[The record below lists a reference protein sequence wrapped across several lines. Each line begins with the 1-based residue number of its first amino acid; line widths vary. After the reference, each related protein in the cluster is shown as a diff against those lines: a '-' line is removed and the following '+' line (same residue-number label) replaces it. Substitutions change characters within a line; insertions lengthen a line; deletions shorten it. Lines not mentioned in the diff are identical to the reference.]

1 MVVSLATPILADKIR
16 THTAPGLGNYDVPF
30 FEGGAYRSDVQS
42 PSEFLGFELG
52 SAPMGHSQALSYL
65 SYLADSFSNAY
76 LVEYARTY
84 EGRGLYYLTVTSESH
99 AQNLD
104 QVREKIGKL
113 ADPRKL
119 SGDGEANAIIESTPA
134 VAWMAYGIHGDEL
147 SSCDAAVQLAYQLVA
162 GTDAVTRN
170 IRDHVV
176 VCIDPMQN
184 PDGRMRWLTQLEQW
198 NSVVPNTD
206 TQSLHHRGFW
216 PWGRGNHY
224 LFDLN
229 RDWFAHVHPESRG
242 RCQAILKWNPQFLLD
257 CHEMGPL
264 DTYLFSPP
272 REPFNPFM
280 ISQIHKWWRIYS
292 ADQGEAFDHYGWSY
306 YTREWNEELFPGYG
320 SSWGIYIGAIGMLYE
335 QAGVDGSAVKR
346 RDGSVMTYRET
357 VHHQFISSMANL
369 KTTAD
374 HRAELLT
381 DFYNEKKR
389 ATGNRGRGKS
399 GAFVVAPSDNGS
411 RLDRFASTLQGQNID
426 VEVASEAFKLRRATT
441 TGGKEIRGLEMPKG
455 SLIIRLD
462 QPMRALLET
471 ILQFDIRLTDDF
483 LEIQRKEVLKHNRSK
498 LYENTGWSLL
508 LGYNLA
514 SYRTESV
521 PGVKTTSWTATPVAG
536 GIEGG
541 SPKYGYAVD
550 NADDRSYVLLARLLE
565 RGYKV
570 WGARKEFNAAGR
582 AFAAGGYVIRN
593 SGNEALAEAELE
605 ALAQET
611 GVRVYGVNSSLG
623 RPGADLGGAEFV
635 LLQKPRIG
643 LVGGSNIS
651 TYGFGAIWHL
661 LDSRLNYPASTLVVT
676 ALAGMDLRKYNVIIL
691 PHSAGTTAMKRL
703 IGEAGIKKLKTWVKD
718 GGTLIANRHSAAFLA
733 DSSVTISSVRQK
745 RQVLKK
751 IAEYDSWLEWSKAAE
766 SPKVDSL
773 DMWEARK
780 GTVDEDE
787 KKKERDFEALK
798 LEDELARRLR
808 PRGVILNAVL
818 DKTHWLSFGEP
829 SPVPVMVSTGY
840 AYVSKSKVEVAARF
854 AAEDDLRL
862 SGLLWPEA
870 RARWSDT
877 AYATRERV
885 GNGQVILFAG
895 YPNFRAYFHG
905 GERMLQN
912 AIFLGPGFGTSTAVE
927 W

>member
-1 MVVSLATPILADKIR
+1 
-16 THTAPGLGNYDVPF
+16 
-30 FEGGAYRSDVQS
+30 
-42 PSEFLGFELG
+42 
-52 SAPMGHSQALSYL
+52 
-65 SYLADSFSNAY
+65 
-76 LVEYARTY
+76 
-84 EGRGLYYLTVTSESH
+84 
-99 AQNLD
+99 
-104 QVREKIGKL
+104 
-113 ADPRKL
+113 
-119 SGDGEANAIIESTPA
+119 
-134 VAWMAYGIHGDEL
+134 
-147 SSCDAAVQLAYQLVA
+147 
-162 GTDAVTRN
+162 
-170 IRDHVV
+170 
-176 VCIDPMQN
+176 
-184 PDGRMRWLTQLEQW
+184 
-198 NSVVPNTD
+198 
-206 TQSLHHRGFW
+206 
-216 PWGRGNHY
+216 
-224 LFDLN
+224 
-229 RDWFAHVHPESRG
+229 
-242 RCQAILKWNPQFLLD
+242 
-257 CHEMGPL
+257 
-264 DTYLFSPP
+264 
-272 REPFNPFM
+272 
-280 ISQIHKWWRIYS
+280 
-292 ADQGEAFDHYGWSY
+292 
-306 YTREWNEELFPGYG
+306 
-320 SSWGIYIGAIGMLYE
+320 MLYE

-623 RPGADLGGAEFV
+623 RPGADLGGAQHFHIRV
-635 LLQKPRIG
+635 WRHLAPPRQPVE
-643 LVGGSNIS
+643 L
-651 TYGFGAIWHL
+651 
-661 LDSRLNYPASTLVVT
+661 SRLDARRHRTGGDGPPQVQRHYPATQRGDHRNEASYRRSGHKKTQDVGERRRHTDRQSTLC
-676 ALAGMDLRKYNVIIL
+676 
-691 PHSAGTTAMKRL
+691 RL
-703 IGEAGIKKLKTWVKD
+703 SRRLVRHNKFRAPEEAGLEKNRRVRLVVGMVES
-718 GGTLIANRHSAAFLA
+718 GG
-733 DSSVTISSVRQK
+733 ISQGGQPGYVGSQ
-745 RQVLKK
+745 
-751 IAEYDSWLEWSKAAE
+751 
-766 SPKVDSL
+766 
-773 DMWEARK
+773 
-780 GTVDEDE
+780 
-787 KKKERDFEALK
+787 ERD
-798 LEDELARRLR
+798 
-808 PRGVILNAVL
+808 G
-818 DKTHWLSFGEP
+818 
-829 SPVPVMVSTGY
+829 
-840 AYVSKSKVEVAARF
+840 
-854 AAEDDLRL
+854 
-862 SGLLWPEA
+862 
-870 RARWSDT
+870 
-877 AYATRERV
+877 
-885 GNGQVILFAG
+885 
-895 YPNFRAYFHG
+895 
-905 GERMLQN
+905 
-912 AIFLGPGFGTSTAVE
+912 
-927 W
+927 